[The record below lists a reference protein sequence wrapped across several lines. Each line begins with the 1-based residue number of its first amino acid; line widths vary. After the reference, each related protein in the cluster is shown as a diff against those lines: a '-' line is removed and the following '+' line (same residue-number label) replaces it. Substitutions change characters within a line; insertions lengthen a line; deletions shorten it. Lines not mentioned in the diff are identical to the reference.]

1 MLNCVR
7 IEYLRA
13 RARLDAN
20 TRVLRGLRK
29 VLIIIRVTLMRTFI
43 RLPMLCKRAH
53 FALQK
58 SPFRPAIKP
67 ISCHEMGFIGLQ
79 NGPFRRANPSKTLRR
94 NMKNAS

>member
-7 IEYLRA
+7 IEYLWA

-29 VLIIIRVTLMRTFI
+29 VLIIIRVTLMCTFI

-58 SPFRPAIKP
+58 SPFRLAKEP
-67 ISCHEMGFIGLQ
+67 ISACDKAYIV
-79 NGPFRRANPSKTLRR
+79 P
-94 NMKNAS
+94 